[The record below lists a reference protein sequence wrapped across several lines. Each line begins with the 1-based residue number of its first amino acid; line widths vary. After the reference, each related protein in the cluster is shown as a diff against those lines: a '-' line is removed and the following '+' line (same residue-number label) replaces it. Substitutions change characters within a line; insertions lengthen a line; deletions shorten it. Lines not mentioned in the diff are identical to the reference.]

1 MSYVRHGSS
10 ADDETSFG
18 TMRNVFLRWERW
30 RIAYNL
36 ALVGLVISL
45 AVTFGGSDSNW
56 SQFVVQ
62 CVFGAILAN
71 ICYFAGPITD
81 AYLRWLGIHYR
92 VIAPLLFACGLVF
105 AIGLAAVTVGSSLMP
120 F

>member
-1 MSYVRHGSS
+1 MQQSTPAERISV
-10 ADDETSFG
+10 G
-18 TMRNVFLRWERW
+18 TIRDVFLRWERW

-36 ALVGLVISL
+36 ALVGLVIVL
-45 AVTFGGSDSNW
+45 AVTFGGSESDW
-56 SQFVVQ
+56 GRFVVQ
-62 CVFGAILAN
+62 CVWGAIVAN

-81 AYLRWLGIHYR
+81 SYLRWLGIHYR

-105 AIGLAAVTVGSSLMP
+105 AMGLAAVTHGSSLMS